1 MTQALPAQA
10 GWRDESIPCPVP
22 RKPGKPRA
30 SAQISFGKRGEF
42 VSRDWGGEGDPIAR
56 RGSKPEA
63 PNPGRNPRE
72 LIPKPASHPRCQ
84 RLRAALEVQS
94 PAVSVRGL
102 LRTSASA
109 QNTCS
114 CPKSHTPSSG
124 RVPQPQQL
132 VQHCS
137 HLLPAQLPRGWIPG
151 NGSVLSH

>member
-1 MTQALPAQA
+1 M
-10 GWRDESIPCPVP
+10 
-22 RKPGKPRA
+22 RA
-30 SAQISFGKRGEF
+30 SHALCHRPENLGNHGQGLRFPLEKG
-42 VSRDWGGEGDPIAR
+42 VSLSLATGGGEGDPITR

-63 PNPGRNPRE
+63 PNPGRDPRE

-124 RVPQPQQL
+124 LVPQPQQL

-137 HLLPAQLPRGWIPG
+137 HLLPEQLPQGWIPG